1 MCYGRASLI
10 QRVSVS
16 EQSRLRQL
24 LAGEELGDQ
33 KPSRL
38 LRRMQRLL
46 SDSATDKNNP
56 MFRELFLQ
64 RLPSNVRMI
73 LASTTTTDDLQELAD
88 RADRIM
94 EAAVSA
100 KAVDNVEEPSPQE
113 SSLHSEVNLLRT
125 DVADLK
131 RLLKTL
137 AGTPQKTGS
146 RSHGRTPTVP
156 DSQSSLCWYHYRFG
170 DAAQK
175 CKSPCAKSGNFR
187 ASH

>member
-1 MCYGRASLI
+1 MLRESLI
-10 QRVSVS
+10 QRVSIS
-16 EQSRLRQL
+16 EQSRLHQL
-24 LAGEELGDQ
+24 LTGEELGDQ

-38 LRRMQRLL
+38 LHRMQHLL
-46 SDSATDKNNP
+46 SDKNNP

-64 RLPSNVRMI
+64 CLPSNVRMI
-73 LASTTTTDDLQELAD
+73 LASTTTTDGLQELAD

-94 EAAVSA
+94 EAAVLA
-100 KAVDNVEEPSPQE
+100 KAVDNVEEPISPQE
-113 SSLHSEVNLLRT
+113 SSLPSEVNLLHT

-131 RLLKTL
+131 QLLKTL

-146 RSHGRTPTVP
+146 RSHGHTPTVP

>member
-1 MCYGRASLI
+1 
-10 QRVSVS
+10 
-16 EQSRLRQL
+16 
-24 LAGEELGDQ
+24 
-33 KPSRL
+33 
-38 LRRMQRLL
+38 MQRLL

-64 RLPSNVRMI
+64 RLPFNVRMI
-73 LASTTTTDDLQELAD
+73 LASTMTTDDLQELAD
-88 RADRIM
+88 RPDRNM

-100 KAVDNVEEPSPQE
+100 KAVDNVEQPISPQE

-175 CKSPCAKSGNFR
+175 CKSPCAKSRNFR